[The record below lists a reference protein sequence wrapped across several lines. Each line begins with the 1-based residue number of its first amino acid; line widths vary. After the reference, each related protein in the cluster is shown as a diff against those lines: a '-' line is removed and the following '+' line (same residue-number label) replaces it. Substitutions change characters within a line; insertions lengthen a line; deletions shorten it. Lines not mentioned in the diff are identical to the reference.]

1 MQVCLHVAILDMCM
15 TALFPRELNSNL
27 FCMKFTCKL
36 QPAKRP
42 EFAKQDQN
50 QSSSHMI
57 AVQKIITNLKTQRI

>member
-15 TALFPRELNSNL
+15 TALFPSELNSNF

-36 QPAKRP
+36 QPAKHP

-50 QSSSHMI
+50 HSPTVHYF
-57 AVQKIITNLKTQRI
+57 ITNLKTQRI